1 MSIETLKAALPDYAK
16 DLKLNLATV
25 LSQTIL
31 TPQQIWGTVV
41 ASAIASRNAAVRNA
55 VLAES
60 RHHLSPEAFEAAKT
74 SAAVMA
80 MNNIYYRFVHLV
92 GVPDYGTMPARL
104 RMNGLANPPV
114 DRCDFELWAIAV
126 SAINGCGKCLES
138 HEHEVIAKGATREMV
153 QGVVKIAAVIS
164 AVATILDDAGV
175 AA

>member
-16 DLKLNLATV
+16 DLRLNLGIV
-25 LSQTIL
+25 LGQPIL
-31 TPQQIWGTVV
+31 TPQQIWGTAV
-41 ASAIASRNAAVRNA
+41 ASAIASRNGVVKNA
-55 VLAES
+55 VLADA
-60 RHHLSPEAFEAAKT
+60 RQHLSPDALDAAMT
-74 SAAVMA
+74 AAAVMT

-92 GVPDYGTMPARL
+92 GVADYGTMPARL

-153 QGVVKIAAVIS
+153 QAVVKIAAVVT
-164 AVATILDDAGV
+164 AVATVLDDMDKTA
-175 AA
+175 